1 MKLSEFKFD
10 LPQSLIALH
19 PSDRGESRL
28 MVVHRKTGEIE
39 HKTFA
44 DLINYFDDGDVM
56 AINDTKVFPARLY
69 GQKEKT
75 GAKIEVFLLRELN
88 REMRLWDVLVDP
100 ARKIRVG
107 NKLYFGDSDL
117 VAEVIDNTTS
127 RGRTIRFLYDG
138 DNDAF
143 MKLVD
148 ELGETPLPPEI
159 ISRRKVETS
168 DRERFQT
175 IFAEHVGAVAA
186 PTAGMHFTK
195 AIMKRLEIKGI
206 DFAPVTLHVGLG
218 TFRTVDVE
226 DLTKHKTDSENY
238 RITQTSADIVNKA
251 IDSKKRICAV
261 GTTSLKAIESSVSAS
276 GHLKAVEG
284 WTDKFVFPP
293 YDFKIANALLSNF
306 QLPES
311 ILLMSACAFG
321 GFDLVMKAYEMA
333 IKEKYKFFTYGD
345 AMLIV

>member
-1 MKLSEFKFD
+1 
-10 LPQSLIALH
+10 
-19 PSDRGESRL
+19 
-28 MVVHRKTGEIE
+28 
-39 HKTFA
+39 
-44 DLINYFDDGDVM
+44 M

-195 AIMKRLEIKGI
+195 AIMKRLEIKGV

-321 GFDLVMKAYEMA
+321 GFDLVMKAYELA

-345 AMLIV
+345 AMLII